1 MDPIFKGVSKK
12 GIKSGEL
19 KLQFEVD
26 RARDFYLY
34 PDPDGPFSAG
44 KHLSNFFKF
53 FLNFRNFYLGLQ
65 NN

>member
-34 PDPDGPFSAG
+34 PDPDGPFSSG
-44 KHLSNFFKF
+44 KLFVKLF
-53 FLNFRNFYLGLQ
+53 
-65 NN
+65 

>member
-44 KHLSNFFKF
+44 KHNFCQTF
-53 FLNFRNFYLGLQ
+53 F
-65 NN
+65 

>member
-34 PDPDGPFSAG
+34 PDPDRPFSAG
-44 KHLSNFFKF
+44 KHFVKLIYFFLNLSNF
-53 FLNFRNFYLGLQ
+53 
-65 NN
+65 

>member
-12 GIKSGEL
+12 GIKYGEL

-44 KHLSNFFKF
+44 KHFVKLIYF
-53 FLNFRNFYLGLQ
+53 FLNFVIFNERIE
-65 NN
+65 